1 MSNKEQTVF
10 EKMPNNRLL
19 LCVIYQDNKR
29 TGSTILVQPEVVLL
43 YRVLILFWPTTRPV
57 SKVAEQEYHWK
68 EEKERQ

>member
-10 EKMPNNRLL
+10 EKMPNSRLL
-19 LCVIYQDNKR
+19 LYVIYQDNKR

-43 YRVLILFWPTTRPV
+43 YIVLILFWPTTCPV